1 MPDQKDIEVGIVD
14 RIDRQRCSVKRHRPL
29 GRDEAGQRLGGAQGE
44 TAGFAFIGNR
54 NDLGLPVNMA
64 GDHVA
69 AELVAD
75 LQRSLQIDP
84 RAGCPGADGGQPQ
97 RFFPGLD
104 LKPAGIVAIGGQ
116 CSHREADPRTGNRG
130 ADIDAGR
137 IPGGLDAQT
146 DALIA
151 LGHCGHPA
159 DIGDDAGK
167 HGIRPFRIHPSDRSR
182 MSWKRPT
189 GKPRARWSG

>member
-1 MPDQKDIEVGIVD
+1 VVTISECRIRRTSKSVSLTAVD
-14 RIDRQRCSVKRHRPL
+14 GQRCSVKRHRPL
-29 GRDEAGQRLGGAQGE
+29 GRDEAGKRLGGAQGE

-54 NDLGLPVNMA
+54 NQISAMPVNMA

-104 LKPAGIVAIGGQ
+104 LEPAGIVSLGRQ
-116 CSHREADPRTGNRG
+116 CSDRQADPRTGNRG

-137 IPGGLDAQT
+137 IPGGFDAQT

-151 LGHCGHPA
+151 LG
-159 DIGDDAGK
+159 DL
-167 HGIRPFRIHPSDRSR
+167 RPPGRYR
-182 MSWKRPT
+182 
-189 GKPRARWSG
+189 